1 MRMHAGTLFAGI
13 VFLMVGIAFLFEAA
27 GAWTLGV
34 ADLAYIGPLALV
46 AAGVAVL
53 VGALSR
59 STTDH

>member
-1 MRMHAGTLFAGI
+1 MKMHTGTLFAGI
-13 VFLMVGIAFLFEAA
+13 VFLLAGIAFLFEAA

-34 ADLAYIGPLALV
+34 ADLVYIGPLALV

-59 STTDH
+59 TTTDH